1 MNKGFRYTAFI
12 VLVGLL
18 VLIRVFEAQLFYV
31 PYLAFFKNDYLYID
45 SPRQEVFKL
54 AAFTTLR
61 YVLNSVISLGILFV
75 LFKDLSIIKFSV
87 LIYVLAYV
95 VFMSL
100 FLYFIIYLK
109 QYFISF
115 RYVLNSLISLC
126 ILFVLFKDLS
136 IIKFSVLIY
145 ALAYVV
151 FMSLFLYF
159 VIHPKQE
166 DYYLFFN
173 VRRFLIQPLMALLLI
188 PAFYYHKQRL

>member
-1 MNKGFRYTAFI
+1 MNKGFKYIAFF

-18 VLIRVFEAQLFYV
+18 VLIRVFEEQLFYD

-61 YVLNSVISLGILFV
+61 YVLNTVISLGILFV

-87 LIYVLAYV
+87 LV
-95 VFMSL
+95 
-100 FLYFIIYLK
+100 
-109 QYFISF
+109 
-115 RYVLNSLISLC
+115 
-126 ILFVLFKDLS
+126 
-136 IIKFSVLIY
+136 Y

-173 VRRFLIQPLMALLLI
+173 VRRFLIQPLIALLLI